1 MTKINSNKKGFTIIE
16 VVLVLAIAG
25 LIFMMV
31 FIALPALQRSQR
43 DTQRSNDIARVQT
56 ALNNYQANN
65 RGAIPQ
71 VSPDAPVSAD
81 APADAGSAKGTYVKG
96 HEKPLGTASSAGK
109 TKTWLYFY
117 DNYLIVNSAGA
128 QDVFADPD
136 GGFYSLWVQT
146 CKSANNKVNEECQ
159 NGQRYGVTFDAQAQ
173 ASLDNENASQ
183 ATDAET
189 KGEAGHSISILV
201 HATCQGEVA
210 MYSTGSR
217 KVAILYKK
225 EGGGTFCLNN

>member
-1 MTKINSNKKGFTIIE
+1 MKKINTNKKGFTIIE

-43 DTQRSNDIARVQT
+43 DTQRSNDIGRVQT
-56 ALNNYQANN
+56 ALNQYQANN
-65 RGAIPQ
+65 RGAIPT
-71 VSPDAPVSAD
+71 V
-81 APADAGSAKGTYVKG
+81 GNYIKG
-96 HEKPLGTASSAGK
+96 HETPSTTSSN
-109 TKTWLYFY
+109 TKSWEYFY
-117 DNYLIVNSAGA
+117 DKYLIVNSAGA

-136 GGFYSLWVQT
+136 GEPYSLWIQECEKT
-146 CKSANNKVNEECQ
+146 PATETAAASNQCK
-159 NGQRYGVTFDAQAQ
+159 NGQRFDVTFDNQSAGTTD
-173 ASLDNENASQ
+173 SSENTVSGNGAPTSG
-183 ATDAET
+183 T
-189 KGEAGHSISILV
+189 AGHTISILY

-210 MYSTGSR
+210 YYSSGSR